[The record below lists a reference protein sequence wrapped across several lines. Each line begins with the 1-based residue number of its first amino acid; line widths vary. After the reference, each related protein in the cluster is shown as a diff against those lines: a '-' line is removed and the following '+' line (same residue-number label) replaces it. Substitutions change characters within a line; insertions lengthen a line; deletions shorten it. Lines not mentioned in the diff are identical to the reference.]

1 MARIAIRAR
10 LCGLLALTLLLS
22 WHATE
27 VRGQAAARTVP
38 SSRAGVVAVAEVGM
52 TVSDFDR
59 AIAFYTDVLM
69 FEKTSETKLT
79 GDELAR
85 LQGLPS
91 PIARVAKLR
100 LGDEFIE
107 LTEYASPKGREFPPD
122 SRSNDRWFQHV
133 AIIVSDMDQ
142 AYARLQEKNVR
153 PASAKGPQTLPAWN
167 KNAAGI
173 KAFYFRDPDGHYL
186 ELLEFPSDKGD
197 PKWHRKSDKLFLG
210 IDHTAIVVGDTDAS
224 LRFYRDALGLKV
236 VGGSE
241 NYGPEQEALNNVPGA
256 HLRITTLRAGTGPAI
271 EILQYLNPRNGRHYP
286 ANAAT
291 NDLLHWQTTLVVKNA
306 AGTADNLRARESQ
319 FISDAALSQKRGQP
333 TSQPAFVVRDPDGHA
348 MKIIEE

>member
-1 MARIAIRAR
+1 MDIASKNLLIRPRFSPVAI
-10 LCGLLALTLLLS
+10 LVCTLLGLLAAPVFS
-22 WHATE
+22 
-27 VRGQAAARTVP
+27 QAPPESVSAVGSIGITV
-38 SSRAGVVAVAEVGM
+38 G
-52 TVSDFDR
+52 DLDR
-59 AIAFYTDVLM
+59 SVKFFTDVLM
-69 FEKTSETKLT
+69 FEKVSQANLSS
-79 GDELAR
+79 DEFAR
-85 LQGLPS
+85 VQGLPWPRAS
-91 PIARVAKLR
+91 VAKLR

-122 SRSNDRWFQHV
+122 SRSNDCWFQHI
-133 AIIVSDMDQ
+133 AIIVSDMDR
-142 AYARLQEKNVR
+142 AYARLKEKNVH

-173 KAFYFRDPDGHYL
+173 KAFYFRDPDGHFL
-186 ELLEFPSDKGD
+186 EMLQFPPEKGD

-210 IDHTAIVVGDTDAS
+210 IDHTAIVVSDTDAS

-256 HLRITTLRAGTGPAI
+256 HLRITTLRATTGLAI
-271 EILQYLNPRNGRHYP
+271 ELLQYLNPRDGRPFP

-306 AGTADNLRARESQ
+306 AGIEEILHARESR
-319 FISDAALSQKRGQP
+319 FISGAALSEKRGQ
-333 TSQPAFVVRDPDGHA
+333 TIRQPAFIVRDPDGHA